1 MERTARAVLV
11 LGIIFTFLTWKP
23 DGSGAQAGQ
32 GAVDAESL
40 KAGDKWVYKRASGG
54 EYEVSVTDVRAD
66 EYVTA
71 VSSLPGVKF
80 YRDRNW
86 TVTRIEG
93 KLERGDPRN
102 FIGWKWLDF
111 PMGPGKKFPYQTDS
125 SFGQVN
131 VDAVVGKWERVT
143 VPAGTFD
150 ALPIEG
156 CWRNKDSIWA
166 PCGQV
171 SWYSPEVGNF
181 IKRTSPR
188 KSFGQLADFDF
199 ELVRFTRSR

>member
-1 MERTARAVLV
+1 MKRTAQAVLV
-11 LGIIFTFLTWKP
+11 LGIMFTFLTWTP
-23 DGSGAQAGQ
+23 HGGSAQVGQ
-32 GAVDAESL
+32 GVVDAEAL

-54 EYEVSVTDVRAD
+54 EYEVSVTDVVAG

-86 TVTRIEG
+86 TVTRLEG

-111 PMGPGKKFPYQTDS
+111 PMGPGKKFSYQTDS
-125 SFGQVN
+125 SFGAVD
-131 VDAVVGKWERVT
+131 VDAVVGKWEKVT
-143 VPAGTFD
+143 VPAGMFD
-150 ALPIEG
+150 ALRIEG
-156 CWRNKDSIWA
+156 CWRNKDKSWA

-181 IKRTSPR
+181 IKRVSPR
-188 KSFGQLADFDF
+188 QSFGQLADFDF
-199 ELVRFTRSR
+199 DLVRFTRVQ